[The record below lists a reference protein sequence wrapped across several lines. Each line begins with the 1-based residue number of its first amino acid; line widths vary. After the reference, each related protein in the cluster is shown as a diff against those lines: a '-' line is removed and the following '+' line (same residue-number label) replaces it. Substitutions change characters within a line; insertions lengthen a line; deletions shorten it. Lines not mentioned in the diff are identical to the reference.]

1 MNALQALLFLEEMAS
16 IVVTPF
22 VLYFSLPQCAP
33 AILAFLRDFT
43 VRVDGVG
50 DICSMAGFDFERHGN
65 AKYGSPSQAPKVRS
79 LFQPLSAS
87 PIYFIALSS
96 HNTLKLSSCL
106 GRHAARAVSRLR
118 GISET
123 RWLAKSQM
131 LTVGLDL
138 SVAWL

>member
-1 MNALQALLFLEEMAS
+1 MQALLFLEEMAS

-79 LFQPLSAS
+79 LFWPRPAFANVALLLSTCSTCWKCPPA
-87 PIYFIALSS
+87 
-96 HNTLKLSSCL
+96 
-106 GRHAARAVSRLR
+106 GGARTAYSVDTVD
-118 GISET
+118 GIS
-123 RWLAKSQM
+123 
-131 LTVGLDL
+131 
-138 SVAWL
+138 

>member
-1 MNALQALLFLEEMAS
+1 MHSCQLRPFGKVSLQVKFPVNAKRLTAHCAQALLFLEEMAS

-65 AKYGSPSQAPKVRS
+65 AKYGSPSQAPKV
-79 LFQPLSAS
+79 
-87 PIYFIALSS
+87 
-96 HNTLKLSSCL
+96 
-106 GRHAARAVSRLR
+106 
-118 GISET
+118 GISS
-123 RWLAKSQM
+123 RKSR
-131 LTVGLDL
+131 
-138 SVAWL
+138 